1 MNDNLQTEL
10 KNLIESGSSS
20 NPAVNTLINDY
31 TQYHAVLVVAGGLL
45 VLIFVL
51 LSIYF
56 WTQWKRIP
64 NTAER
69 KWTFEKKTYFAFGAL
84 SVIVGLLFALI
95 VAMNA
100 SNVFDPWHGFSL
112 LVDELGIPEV
122 GTQMDT
128 RYQEFNSWVQS
139 GSVNVP
145 SIIQSN
151 INERIEFHTTRAL
164 VAGVLLGVFVAL
176 SMSIWRTL
184 IKRSRVLEAKWRL
197 KESALLVGGFAT
209 VSLSLLMIVIV
220 FANSQGAFAP
230 ITLTML
236 YG

>member
-1 MNDNLQTEL
+1 MDNLQTEL
-10 KNLIESGSSS
+10 KNLVESGSSS

-45 VLIFVL
+45 VLVFVL
-51 LSIYF
+51 LSIFF
-56 WTQWKRIP
+56 WTQWRKTP
-64 NTAER
+64 KADAR
-69 KWTFEKKTYFAFGAL
+69 KWTFEKKTYFSFGAL
-84 SVIVGLLFALI
+84 SVVVGLLFALI

-100 SNVFDPWHGFSL
+100 SNVVDPWHGFSL

-139 GSVNVP
+139 GSADVP
-145 SIIQSN
+145 SIIQSQL
-151 INERIEFHTTRAL
+151 NERIAFHTTRAMVASSLL
-164 VAGVLLGVFVAL
+164 VIFVVLSVG
-176 SMSIWRTL
+176 IWRTL
-184 IKRSRVLEAKWRL
+184 IKRSKVHEAQWRL
-197 KESALLVGGFAT
+197 RESALLVGGFAT
-209 VSLSLLMIVIV
+209 VSLSLLLIVIV